1 MLDFWTLSV
10 TLVQVKVAQL
20 ILNMIRSKKFM
31 EPINFCNKII
41 RYSFY
46 ALFFFVPL
54 VFVGS
59 TSELFE
65 FNKMWLTFAVT
76 IVIMTAWITKMILQ
90 KQIVVQKTQ
99 LDWFIVAFL
108 VSQIISSLISLDNR
122 ISFWGYYSR
131 FNGGLLSMISYA
143 LLYYAFVTHFNKK
156 QAKTFLLVNI
166 VSGFFVALWGLPSH
180 FGKDPTCLVFR
191 GQLDVNCW
199 TDAFKPTIR
208 MFSTLGQPAW
218 LSAYMAALLP
228 ITMVKFLQS
237 FYPSQSQN
245 ANGKFSLSSL
255 FFLLATLLFYACL
268 LYSNTRAGF
277 LAFWAGNIFFWGIL
291 FIKKMYSTKQ
301 FLSLFILLNTC
312 YILLNFFIGTPI
324 SQLEKFSYH
333 TLTKRTEPVQPQTA
347 ATSPGKAPAPADAFE
362 PNITNSGDIRLY
374 VWRGALDAWK
384 DNFLFGTGVETF
396 AFAYYKYRPVGH
408 NTTSEWDY
416 LYNKA
421 HNEYLNYLT
430 TTGALGLG
438 TYLLIIIMFCFLMF
452 RLFHGSMASWL
463 RSKNNETMKQLSNE
477 EHEEGL
483 EKHNTLLTIGLFSG
497 WLTILITN
505 FFGFSIVI
513 MNMLFFI
520 LPACAFV
527 VGHLLPTAAI
537 HYPREKHS
545 SSHITV
551 SRWVAVGSVAVVG
564 LYFIYFL
571 FNFWEA
577 DKVYALGSNLDHAGE
592 YQTAYPLLQQA
603 STMLPAEPVYKDEL
617 SYNSAQ
623 MAVALYQAQQ
633 ATPAAELAQQAVSL
647 SDEVLLSHP
656 NNVVFWKTRV
666 RIFYTLAQ
674 LDQRYLPY
682 AVKAAEQASAIAP
695 TDAKIW
701 WNLGVLYGQ
710 NGETQK
716 AITTLEKTIQ
726 MKPDYVDAY
735 YALGL
740 FYHDSGVDSNG
751 KVLNK
756 AYADKAITTMQH
768 IVDNLDPQNEQV
780 KKALKEWTGRTK

>member
-1 MLDFWTLSV
+1 M
-10 TLVQVKVAQL
+10 QVKVAQL

-31 EPINFCNKII
+31 DLINFCNKII

-65 FNKMWLTFAVT
+65 FNKMWLTFAIT
-76 IVIMTAWITKMILQ
+76 IVIMAAWISKMILQ
-90 KQIVVQKTQ
+90 KQVVIQKTP

-143 LLYYAFVTHFNKK
+143 LLYYAFVTHFKKK

-218 LSAYMAALLP
+218 LSAYMAALIPVSMVFLLQQLP
-228 ITMVKFLQS
+228 KRVDARWNYPKVS
-237 FYPSQSQN
+237 FY
-245 ANGKFSLSSL
+245 AL
-255 FFLLATLLFYACL
+255 TTILFYMCM

-277 LAFWAGNIFFWGIL
+277 LGFWAGNLVVWGI
-291 FIKKMYSTKQ
+291 IISKK
-301 FLSLFILLNTC
+301 LLPRRILLQSLVAIN
-312 YILLNFFIGTPI
+312 IVFFVLNFFIGTPI
-324 SQLEKFSYH
+324 SQLEKFSFH
-333 TLTKRTEPVQPQTA
+333 TLTKRTEQVQPQTA
-347 ATSPGKAPAPADAFE
+347 ATSPGNAPAPANALE

-384 DNFLFGTGVETF
+384 DNFLFGTGVESF

-438 TYLLIIIMFCFLMF
+438 TYLLFIVVFCFLMF
-452 RLFHGSMASWL
+452 RLLLHGSMASWL
-463 RSKNNETMKQLSNE
+463 RSKNNETLKQLSHE
-477 EHEEGL
+477 PHEEES
-483 EKHNTLLTIGLFSG
+483 EKHNLLLIIGIFSG

-513 MNMLFFI
+513 MNMLFFL

-527 VGHLLPTAAI
+527 LGHLLPIATI
-537 HYPREKHS
+537 HYPREKQS

-682 AVKAAEQASAIAP
+682 AVKAAEQAAAIAP
-695 TDAKIW
+695 TDAKIF

-710 NGETQK
+710 NGETEK
-716 AITTLEKTIQ
+716 AIATLEKTIQ

-740 FYHDSGVDSNG
+740 FYHDSSVDANN
-751 KVLNK
+751 KVVNK
-756 AYADKAITTMQH
+756 AYADKAISTMQY
-768 IVDNLDPQNEQV
+768 ILDKLDPQNEQV
-780 KKALKEWTGRTK
+780 KKALSEWTGRTK